1 MKLDGLYQKLK
12 SYVVDNTSLLVEST
26 PVFAAFETQI
36 ANMTSNVSLNTRLG
50 AALLGFAG
58 IGTAL
63 AKGRDYSRKLF
74 GISEISSESNQFMH
88 DTIYLAAFNLV
99 ASPILYRYIGGET
112 DLEKIAW
119 GTGLSILIGGL
130 NGPAIGY
137 AIDAGR
143 DLAGLEENKRASY
156 PKFIK
161 RQNNLVKKSIATLAI
176 AGSLG
181 LTAGLYSINPNDNI
195 NQKSSTE
202 ILQSDFKES
211 QSLEE
216 IIK

>member
-1 MKLDGLYQKLK
+1 MG
-12 SYVVDNTSLLVEST
+12 
-26 PVFAAFETQI
+26 
-36 ANMTSNVSLNTRLG
+36 
-50 AALLGFAG
+50 
-58 IGTAL
+58 
-63 AKGRDYSRKLF
+63 
-74 GISEISSESNQFMH
+74 
-88 DTIYLAAFNLV
+88 
-99 ASPILYRYIGGET
+99 
-112 DLEKIAW
+112 

-143 DLAGLEENKRASY
+143 DLAGLEENKRMSY